1 MNYELAKALLEIEA
15 IKLRGIDD
23 LFTWVSGIKS
33 PIYCDNRLT
42 ISYPRIR
49 DLIASEIAKK
59 IDSEYPD
66 IDIIAATATA
76 GIPHGA
82 WIAQKLNKP
91 MIYVRGEKKKHGRGN
106 QIEGY
111 YESGN
116 TVVLIEDLI
125 STGKSSLEAVD
136 ASNEAG
142 LDTRKVYG
150 IFNYNFES
158 MNEKFKEDNMKFET
172 LIDYKEIIKVAIE
185 EEYINEKEEKLL
197 LKWSKN
203 PRVFTK

>member
-1 MNYELAKALLEIEA
+1 MNRELAKALLEIKA
-15 IKLRGIDD
+15 IKLTNTDA

-42 ISYPRIR
+42 ISYPKVR
-49 DLIASEIAKK
+49 DLIATEIAKK

-91 MIYVRGEKKKHGRGN
+91 MVYVRGEKKKHGRKN

-111 YESGN
+111 YEEGK

-125 STGKSSLEAVD
+125 STGKSSLEAVEALD
-136 ASNEAG
+136 EAG
-142 LDTRKVYG
+142 LKTEKVYG

-158 MNEKFKEDNMKFET
+158 MHKKFEEKNMKFET

-185 EEYINEKEEKLL
+185 ENYISKEEELLL

-203 PRVFTK
+203 PRIFTK